1 MKKSTVIKTLCA
13 VVLVAVLIAAAG
25 AMRAARSYRD
35 CASRI
40 VESAP
45 PADARP
51 PAMFLRL
58 SRVPWGHRDLGLAR
72 ILAHECTSAG
82 KNGTDGW
89 GSRTFAIGVVKGWL
103 SWPERLRL
111 SSVLLPAHGGRGLTR
126 SAQAE
131 WGRPP
136 ESLSESEM
144 AWLFVVGQEPGCSK
158 RRPDFESNRQ
168 FCEQLYQG
176 RLAQIATST
185 GPETE

>member
-1 MKKSTVIKTLCA
+1 MKKSTVVKAICA
-13 VVLVAVLIAAAG
+13 IVLVAVLIAAVG
-25 AMRAARSYRD
+25 AIGAVRSYKD

-45 PADARP
+45 PTDARP

-58 SRVPWGHRDLGLAR
+58 SRVLWGHRDLGLAR
-72 ILAHECTSAG
+72 ILVHECTHAG

-89 GSRTFAIGVVKGWL
+89 GSRMFAFGLVKGRL
-103 SWPERLRL
+103 SRPERLRL
-111 SSVLLPAHGGRGLTR
+111 SSVLFPAHGGRGLTR

-158 RRPDFESNRQ
+158 RRPDFESHRQ
-168 FCEQLYQG
+168 VCEQLYQG
-176 RLAQIATST
+176 RLAQIATSA
-185 GPETE
+185 GPATE